1 MGPAMAAEE
10 FDGQEPQAFS
20 LDVEGERSAL
30 AATPVPLTPLVG
42 RQPAAAA
49 IVDLLR
55 GDDVRLVTLIG
66 PGGVGKTR
74 LALHVLIE
82 RDLVAAFADGTIFVS
97 LASVTDP
104 ALVLPSIAQAI
115 ALRDSGDRS
124 LPDRLRDVLRDR
136 HLLLVLDNV
145 EQVVGAAPEIASL
158 LADCPSLRVLATG
171 RVPLRISGEH
181 EFPVPPLALPDLAH
195 LPPVKD
201 LAVTEAVDLFVQR
214 ARAVKPDFAL
224 TSANA
229 AAVAGICARLD
240 GLPLAIELAAAR
252 VKVLSP
258 SALLARLTNRLQV
271 LTGGARDLPDR
282 LRTMRGAIAWSHD
295 LLSPEEQTL
304 FRHLAA
310 FVGGCTLE
318 AAEAVCGGAND
329 ATGDDSCPPLPDI
342 LDGLTSLV
350 DKSLLRQEDG
360 PGGEPRFR
368 MLETIQEYGLE
379 RLAASGEEASVR
391 RRHAAWCLTLAEQA
405 EPGLVGPDQ
414 DGWMDRLETE
424 HDNFRAAL
432 GWAMETGDAE
442 TGLRLTGA
450 LWWFWQIRGYLGEG
464 RAWLNRTI
472 TGGRRV
478 SGGAGIRSTFGVRAL
493 AGASLL
499 AGLQQDDEDATAL
512 AEEALAVAREI
523 DDREG
528 IARALFMR
536 SFAAGGQG
544 NHTAASADAAAA
556 LNLFR
561 ELGDTH
567 WIAFSLNR
575 LGIETYEQGDLAA
588 AAARY
593 EEALDHWRRR
603 GHSWGIATALTNLGL
618 VARAHGDGRLAA
630 ERYQEALVL
639 CWRQRDQWGLVELL
653 VALADIAASQERS
666 DQADLAARLL
676 GVADAVREQAGLILQ
691 AYMRTNA
698 DRAEANLR
706 ARLGNDEYQ
715 TAWNTGRET
724 PLSEVIAAA
733 SAVASG
739 PLGGNPTGTAAVRQG
754 PMTPAEAIGLTPR
767 ERDVLRLLVEGRSS
781 RDIAAEL
788 FISHRTVTTH
798 VANIFAKLGVDSRAA
813 AVAYAFQHHLLEDQP
828 SRS

>member
-1 MGPAMAAEE
+1 MDPAIAAEE
-10 FDGQEPQAFS
+10 FDGQEPLPFA
-20 LDVEGERSAL
+20 LEGEGERGAP
-30 AATPVPLTPLVG
+30 ATPPMPLTPLVG
-42 RQPAAAA
+42 RESAAATIA
-49 IVDLLR
+49 DLLR
-55 GDDVRLVTLIG
+55 SDDVRLVTLIG

-82 RDLVAAFADGTIFVS
+82 CDLAAAFADGSIFVS
-97 LASVTDP
+97 LASVADP
-104 ALVLPSIAQAI
+104 ALVLPTIAQAI

-145 EQVVGAAPEIASL
+145 EQVAGAAPEIASL
-158 LADCPSLRVLATG
+158 LADCPGVRVLATG
-171 RVPLRISGEH
+171 RVPLRISGEF
-181 EFPVPPLALPDLAH
+181 EFPVAPLALPDLDH
-195 LPPVKD
+195 LPAVSD
-201 LAVTEAVDLFVQR
+201 LAETEAVELFVQR
-214 ARAVKPDFAL
+214 ARAVRPDFAL
-224 TSANA
+224 TEANA

-258 SALLARLTNRLQV
+258 SALSARLTNRLQV

-304 FRHLAA
+304 FRHLAV

-318 AAEAVCGGAND
+318 AAEAVCGAADD
-329 ATGDDSCPPLPDI
+329 AEPRDSCPPLADI

-379 RLAASGEEASVR
+379 RLAASGEEAAVR
-391 RRHAAWCLTLAEQA
+391 RRHAAWCLALAEQA
-405 EPGLVGPDQ
+405 EPALVGPDQ
-414 DGWMDRLETE
+414 DLWMDRLETE
-424 HDNFRAAL
+424 HDNLRAAL
-432 GWAMETGDAE
+432 GWTTETGDAE

-464 RAWLNRTI
+464 RAWLDRTI
-472 TGGRRV
+472 AEGRRGNGR
-478 SGGAGIRSTFGVRAL
+478 GGMRSTPGVRAL

-523 DDREG
+523 SDREG

-544 NHTAASADAAAA
+544 DHTTAIADAAAA
-556 LNLFR
+556 LDLFR
-561 ELGDTH
+561 DLGDDH
-567 WIAFSLNR
+567 WIAFALNR
-575 LGIETYEQGDLAA
+575 LGIETYEEGKLAGAA
-588 AAARY
+588 ACY
-593 EEALDHWRRR
+593 EEALGRWRRL
-603 GHSWGIATALTNLGL
+603 GNSWGIATALTNLGL
-618 VARAHGDGRLAA
+618 VARADGDDRLAA
-630 ERYQEALVL
+630 ERYQEALLL

-653 VALADIAASQERS
+653 VALADIAASQERV
-666 DQADLAARLL
+666 DQADLATRLL
-676 GVADAVREQAGLILQ
+676 GAGDAVRERAGLILQ
-691 AYMRTNA
+691 PYMRTNA
-698 DRAEANLR
+698 DRAEATLR
-706 ARLGNDEYQ
+706 ARLGDGGFR
-715 TAWNTGRET
+715 TAWNVGREM
-724 PLSEVIAAA
+724 PLAEAIVAA

-739 PLGGNPTGTAAVRQG
+739 PIGGKSQGAEGVRRGPTSS
-754 PMTPAEAIGLTPR
+754 AETVELTSR
-767 ERDVLRLLVEGRSS
+767 ERDVLRLLVDGRSS
-781 RDIAAEL
+781 REIAADL

-813 AVAYAFQHHLLEDQP
+813 AVAFAFQHQLLEDTP
-828 SRS
+828 GRS